1 MKQQGESFETV
12 AEACLARLT
21 AHGVDYIFA
30 NAGTDFPPVIE
41 AYARAAGSNV
51 RLPALVTVPHE
62 NAAVAMAH
70 GHYMVSGRAQAV
82 MVHVNVG
89 TANALCPLLDAWR
102 ENVPVFLMAGRTP
115 IHEDGVFGAR
125 NATIHWGQEMR
136 DQAAMLREVVKW
148 DYELRSPAQ
157 ADQVVDRAL
166 SIALTEPRGPVYLSL
181 PREVLAAPAAPQAG
195 ASPAITARPEV
206 GLDRAALARAADIL
220 AEAQAPLIITGRA
233 GRDPAAVPLL
243 ARLAERFAIPV
254 VEYWANYLSLPFDH
268 PMHAGFDP
276 APWLKE
282 ADAILV
288 LDAVVPWLPDKMA
301 PAPDCAVIQ
310 VGPDPL
316 FSDYPMR
323 SFPADVAI
331 AAAVRPALTALYD
344 QLDARLP
351 DAEARL
357 AVRRDRIA
365 ERTAAERQAVARI
378 VSRRPENEITALW
391 ASHCLGRLLDDN
403 TILVNELG
411 AIRAALPL
419 RHPGSYFAVGTAG
432 GLGWALP
439 AALGAKLAAPERRVI
454 ATVGD
459 GSCIFANPVA
469 CFQVAAACRLPILTI
484 VFNNAMWAAVKY
496 STLALYPGLDAAGAP
511 EMPLTRL
518 EPSPAFEDIVA
529 ACGGYGERVE
539 DPGELPAALER
550 AVRVIEDEGRQALLN
565 VQVVSTSMGGSSAS
579 LRR

>member
-1 MKQQGESFETV
+1 MEHNKGGLETV
-12 AEACLARLT
+12 AEGCLARLT
-21 AHGVDYIFA
+21 AHGIDYIFA
-30 NAGTDFPPVIE
+30 NAGTDFPPLIE
-41 AYARAAGSNV
+41 AYAGAARSNV
-51 RLPALVTVPHE
+51 KLPELVTVPHE

-70 GHYMVSGRAQAV
+70 GHYMVSGRVQAV

-115 IHEDGVFGAR
+115 IHEQGVFGAR
-125 NATIHWGQEMR
+125 NAVIHWGQEMR
-136 DQAAMLREVVKW
+136 DQAAMLREFVKW
-148 DYELRSPAQ
+148 DYELRSPDQAAQ
-157 ADQVVDRAL
+157 VIDRAL
-166 SIALTEPRGPVYLSL
+166 SLACTEPRGPVYLSL
-181 PREVLAAPAAPQAG
+181 PREVLAAPAGPGRVDQLVISAIPETQAD
-195 ASPAITARPEV
+195 TQ
-206 GLDRAALARAADIL
+206 ALARAADLL
-220 AEAQAPLIITGRA
+220 ARAQAPLIITGRS
-233 GRDPAAVPLL
+233 GRDPDTVPIL

-254 VEYWANYLSLPFDH
+254 VEFWANYMSLPFDH

-276 APWLKE
+276 APWLAE
-282 ADAILV
+282 ADVILV
-288 LDAVVPWLPDKMA
+288 LDAVVPWLPDKVA
-301 PAPDCAVIQ
+301 PRPDCTVIQ

-323 SFPADVAI
+323 SFPASVAI
-331 AAAVRPALTALYD
+331 ASAVGPALAALYEQLDERLANAETHLASRRDGIARRTALERAAVAKLVA
-344 QLDARLP
+344 QVP
-351 DAEARL
+351 D
-357 AVRRDRIA
+357 D
-365 ERTAAERQAVARI
+365 
-378 VSRRPENEITALW
+378 EITPLW
-391 ASHCLGRLLDDN
+391 ASHCVGRLLDEN

-454 ATVGD
+454 ATIGD

-469 CFQVAAACRLPILTI
+469 CHQVAAARKLPVLTI
-484 VFNNAMWAAVKY
+484 VFNNAMWAAVKF
-496 STLALYPGLDAAGAP
+496 STLALYPSGNAAAAP
-511 EMPLTRL
+511 EMPLTQL
-518 EPSPAFEDIVA
+518 APSPAFEDIVA

-565 VQVVSTSMGGSSAS
+565 VQIASTSMGGSSAS